1 MCKLLDIVGFY
12 CSMPFGSVLEVNVYL
27 AIATVVVIVK

>member
-1 MCKLLDIVGFY
+1 MCKLLDFVGFY
-12 CSMPFGSVLEVNVYL
+12 CSMPFCSVLEVNVYL

>member
-1 MCKLLDIVGFY
+1 MCKLHDIVRLY
-12 CSMPFGSVLEVNVYL
+12 CSMPFCSVLKVNVYL